1 MSGHNKW
8 SSIKHKKG
16 AVDAKRGQLFSKL
29 IKEITVAAR
38 MGGGDAD
45 SNPRLRT
52 AVLAARAANMPKDN
66 IERAVKKGTGE
77 IEGAAYEEYQYEGY
91 GPGGTAVLVEV
102 LTDNRNRAAAD
113 VRYHLSKH
121 GGNLGETGC
130 VSWMFSQKGLIV
142 FDEEG
147 ANEDQ
152 IMEVALE
159 GGAEDVDTQ
168 GGEIDVL
175 TAPPDLEK
183 VKAAFDQANLAY
195 RSAEVSMIPQT
206 TIELDAQT
214 APKMLRLME
223 ALEDLEDVQ
232 RIWSN
237 FDIPDDVLATLAE

>member
-1 MSGHNKW
+1 VSGHNKW

-16 AVDAKRGQLFSKL
+16 AVDAKRGKLFSKL

-52 AVLAARAANMPKDN
+52 AVLTARAANMPKDN

-77 IEGAAYEEYQYEGY
+77 IEGAAYEEFQYEGY
-91 GPGGTAVLVEV
+91 GPAGTAVLVEV
-102 LTDNRNRAAAD
+102 LTDNRNRAAAE
-113 VRYHLSKH
+113 VRYHFSKY
-121 GGNLGETGC
+121 GGNLGQSGS
-130 VSWMFSQKGLIV
+130 VAWMFSQKGLIV
-142 FDEEG
+142 FDQEG
-147 ANEDQ
+147 ADEDR

-159 GGAEDVDTQ
+159 AGAEDVGTE
-168 GGEIDVL
+168 GEEIDVL
-175 TAPPDLEK
+175 TAPADIEK
-183 VKAAFDQANLAY
+183 VKEAFDKAGLAF

-206 TIELDAQT
+206 TVELDAQA
-214 APKMLRLME
+214 APKVLRFMD

-237 FDIPDDVLATLAE
+237 FDIPDDVMATLAE

>member
-16 AVDAKRGQLFSKL
+16 AVDAKRGKLFSKL

-77 IEGAAYEEYQYEGY
+77 IEGAAYEEFQYEGY
-91 GPGGTAVLVEV
+91 GPAGTAVLVEV
-102 LTDNRNRAAAD
+102 LTDNRNRAAAE
-113 VRYHLSKH
+113 VRYHFSKY
-121 GGNLGETGC
+121 GGNLGQSGS
-130 VSWMFSQKGLIV
+130 VAWMFSQKGLIV
-142 FDEEG
+142 FDQEG
-147 ANEDQ
+147 ADEDR

-159 GGAEDVDTQ
+159 AGAEDVGTE

-175 TAPPDLEK
+175 TAPADIEK
-183 VKAAFDQANLAY
+183 VKEAFDKAGLAF

-206 TIELDAQT
+206 TVELDAQA
-214 APKMLRLME
+214 APKVLRFMD

-237 FDIPDDVLATLAE
+237 FDIPDDVMATLSE